1 MFDKK
6 WICNEVN
13 HDDVL
18 KLSKE
23 ARISTLLA
31 KIFLS
36 RGINDADY
44 IKSFLNPSKDKL
56 HDPFMMKDMDKAVE
70 RILEAL
76 QNREKVLIYGDY
88 DVDGVTSTSVLY
100 NFLRGIGVSVDFFIP
115 DRINDGYGITLDTA
129 ETIVKAGCP
138 LVITVDCGVSAIK
151 EVEYVKNKGID
162 IIITDH
168 HECREELPDAF
179 AVINPKR
186 PDCPYPFKELA
197 GVGIAYKLVTA
208 LCKRL
213 ELGEIHYKFLDI
225 VSIGTIADVVPL
237 SGENRIIASNGL
249 KIMKNTANIGLV
261 ELLKYCNKK
270 NEDITTWM
278 IAFIIAPRINAAGRI
293 GDAKRAVTLFTTKD
307 SDEAAYIAG
316 LLDSENKAR
325 QDIESSIIDEVLDK
339 IESDNKYKNRKVMV
353 ISGEGWHHGVIGIA
367 ASKVTERYYK
377 PCIILSCENG
387 ICKGSGRSIEGLN
400 MFMALCACESL
411 LDNYGGHEMAAGLTI
426 KEENLEE
433 FDRLINDFADTNMK
447 EEDLIPKVEIDVKI
461 VKSEINLKSIA
472 EVEMMS
478 PFGVGN
484 PSPLFLYDNVRIADL
499 RTVGNEKHL
508 KAVFEDKGMIV
519 DAIGFN
525 MGNLTQNFLNEDMVD
540 VVCTLD
546 KNTWNFVDKAQLV
559 LKDIRYS
566 KDIVN
571 EQKYYNSL
579 DKCVGFVVE
588 NDMNIYQNNQIHD
601 IIFKNTVETQRTE
614 IIENIENKLK
624 LFINDDKN
632 TIILVNS
639 MESAKKIKKIHE
651 NLHECI
657 KKKLNICYTCFN
669 GLSGDEETTLIINP
683 VIENSSSINADRV
696 VLYGLWTVPGY
707 IDFVYDR
714 LKGYGTECICLLSN
728 NVNQEDMDV
737 VLKRQDIE
745 AVYRYIRANHLNGL
759 LLGNMVILARK
770 IAVSHKINMNY
781 FKLKKCI
788 EILDELEL
796 LKAHFKNDYHVSI
809 DFNKDVKEKTS
820 LGNSRLYRKLQ
831 LFKIVK

>member
-13 HDDVL
+13 QDDVL

-23 ARISTLLA
+23 ANISTLLA

-36 RGINDADY
+36 RGVDDINY
-44 IKSFLNPSKDKL
+44 IKSFLKPSKDNL
-56 HDPFMMKDMDKAVE
+56 HDSFMMKDMDKAVD
-70 RILEAL
+70 RIVEAL
-76 QNREKVLIYGDY
+76 QKGEKVLIYGDY

-129 ETIVKAGCP
+129 KTIVEAGCQ

-151 EVEYVKNKGID
+151 EVEYVKNRGID

-213 ELGEIHYKFLDI
+213 ELGEIHYKYLDI
-225 VSIGTIADVVPL
+225 VSIGTVADVVPL
-237 SGENRIIASNGL
+237 IGENRIIVKNGL
-249 KIMKNTANIGLV
+249 KKMKNTENIGLM

-278 IAFIIAPRINAAGRI
+278 VAFIIAPRINAAGRI
-293 GDAKRAVTLFTTKD
+293 GDAKRAVTLFTTKNR
-307 SDEAAYIAG
+307 DEASNIAG
-316 LLDSENKAR
+316 LLDSENKVR
-325 QDIESSIIDEVLDK
+325 QDIESAIIDEVLYK
-339 IESDNKYKNRKVMV
+339 IESDIKYKDKKVMV

-387 ICKGSGRSIEGLN
+387 ICKGSGRSIEGFN

-411 LDNYGGHEMAAGLTI
+411 LDNYGGHEMAAGLTL
-426 KEENLEE
+426 KEEKIEE
-433 FDRLINDFADTNMK
+433 FDILINNFADNNMK
-447 EEDLIPKVEIDVKI
+447 DEDLIPKVEIDVKI
-461 VKSEINLKSIA
+461 EKSEINLKSIS
-472 EVEMMS
+472 EIEMMS

-484 PSPLFLYDNVRIADL
+484 PSPIFLYENIRIVDL
-499 RTVGNEKHL
+499 RAVGNDKHL

-525 MGNLTQNFLNEDMVD
+525 MGDLTQNFMNDDMVD

-546 KNTWNFVDKAQLV
+546 KNTWNSVDKVQLV

-566 KDIVN
+566 EEIVN

-579 DKCVGFVVE
+579 DKCVGFIVE
-588 NDMNIYQNNQIHD
+588 NDINIYQNNQIHG
-601 IIFKNTVETQRTE
+601 IINKNAEEMQRDE

-624 LFINDDKN
+624 LFINDDKK

-639 MESAKKIKKIHE
+639 MKYAKKIKKMHE

-669 GLSGDEETTLIINP
+669 GFSDAETTLIINP
-683 VIENSSSINADRV
+683 VIENSGSIDADRV

-714 LKGYGTECICLLSN
+714 LKGYGAECICLLSDN
-728 NVNQEDMDV
+728 ADEEDMDV

-745 AVYRYIRANHLNGL
+745 AVYRHIRANHLNGL
-759 LLGNMVILARK
+759 LSGNMVILARK
-770 IAVSHKINMNY
+770 IAVSYKINMNY

-796 LKAHFKNDYHVSI
+796 LKAHFKNDYHVHI

-831 LFKIVK
+831 LFRIVK